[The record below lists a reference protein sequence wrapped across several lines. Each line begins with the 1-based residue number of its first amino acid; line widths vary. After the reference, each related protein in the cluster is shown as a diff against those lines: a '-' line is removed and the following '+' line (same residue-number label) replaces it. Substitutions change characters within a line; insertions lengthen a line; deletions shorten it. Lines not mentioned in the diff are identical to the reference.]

1 MNEQTVDELRT
12 HLKAIEKIIS
22 EKCPEAEYLLTVQ
35 VENDSDDEAMD
46 VFYGVKSD
54 NVNSLIDL
62 FSNVFELIAAENP
75 DPEVFNDFL
84 NGFGITGPSGEA

>member
-22 EKCPEAEYLLTVQ
+22 EKCPKAEYLVTVQ
-35 VENDSDDEAMD
+35 MDNENDDDAMD

-54 NVNSLIDL
+54 NVNSLIDM

-84 NGFGITGPSGEA
+84 NNFGITGPSGEA